1 MIREKNRIEDYDFE
15 MSSQKKQK
23 KKCGEEDLEETNKFN
38 SGSDEQ
44 IKRGMDKTTPRS
56 ARPPIEVASQKLEGK
71 VPRLPLSNM
80 GKAK

>member
-1 MIREKNRIEDYDFE
+1 
-15 MSSQKKQK
+15 
-23 KKCGEEDLEETNKFN
+23 
-38 SGSDEQ
+38 
-44 IKRGMDKTTPRS
+44 MDKTTPRS